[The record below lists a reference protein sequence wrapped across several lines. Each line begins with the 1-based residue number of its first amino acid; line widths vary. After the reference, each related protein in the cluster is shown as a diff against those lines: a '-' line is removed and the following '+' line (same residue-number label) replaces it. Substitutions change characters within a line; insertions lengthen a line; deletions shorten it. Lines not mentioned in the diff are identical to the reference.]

1 MDTIKANYDQEKSK
15 NDELKSNIDEIKR
28 TLTEIRD
35 RLKDIENEI
44 EEKRKAKEEIG
55 VKFTK
60 RDSMIAYHRKQIK
73 SLNDALGKYEVN
85 SNVNLLHY
93 GLFE

>member
-1 MDTIKANYDQEKSK
+1 MDTIKTNYDQEKSK
-15 NDELKSNIDEIKR
+15 NDELKGKLDEIKR

-60 RDSMIAYHRKQIK
+60 RDSMVAYHRKQIK
-73 SLNDALGKYEVN
+73 SLDDALGKYEVN
-85 SNVNLLHY
+85 FIVKLLHY
-93 GLFE
+93 SLFK